1 MRGRGQEGRTAIALD
16 SLRKFVLL
24 VRRGGGGCQHRPQM
38 GVEGGQRELEQEC
51 GDPWSITSSDGQ
63 SWGGGL
69 GSAAAAAVASLSS
82 LRFFEVMVNGNLG
95 DFWWIIDIWAE
106 DIGRA
111 RIDQPGGNRH
121 NRRAEGDD
129 VGR

>member
-1 MRGRGQEGRTAIALD
+1 MERHVIRW
-16 SLRKFVLL
+16 
-24 VRRGGGGCQHRPQM
+24 P
-38 GVEGGQRELEQEC
+38 EL
-51 GDPWSITSSDGQ
+51 
-63 SWGGGL
+63 GGGL
-69 GSAAAAAVASLSS
+69 GCAAAAAVALPSS

-121 NRRAEGDD
+121 NHSAEGDD

>member
-1 MRGRGQEGRTAIALD
+1 ME
-16 SLRKFVLL
+16 
-24 VRRGGGGCQHRPQM
+24 RRVIRWP
-38 GVEGGQRELEQEC
+38 ESE
-51 GDPWSITSSDGQ
+51 
-63 SWGGGL
+63 GGL
-69 GSAAAAAVASLSS
+69 GSAAAAAVALSSSS

-95 DFWWIIDIWAE
+95 FFWWIVDIWAE

-121 NRRAEGDD
+121 NHSAEGDG